1 MIITLKKPRTE
12 EKFFILIK
20 NIYTTKTNKQTKNP
34 IANTILNC
42 EIPNPFLPRWV
53 RGEAKISALNL
64 YSN

>member
-1 MIITLKKPRTE
+1 MTLHSDKVHLYNERKKKKE
-12 EKFFILIK
+12 
-20 NIYTTKTNKQTKNP
+20 NP

-42 EIPNPFLPRWV
+42 EILNPFLPRWV

>member
-20 NIYTTKTNKQTKNP
+20 YIYTMKERKKKNP

-42 EIPNPFLPRWV
+42 EILNPFLPRWV